1 MTKILDNLARMGAA
15 KTKLRLKRF
24 TPLAQGGSTP
34 GVLETVESFGR
45 NPGNLVMRRFIP
57 DGLPADAALVV
68 VLHGC
73 QQDAPGYDAGTG
85 WSELA
90 ARHGF
95 ALLYPSQQ
103 TANNPMNCFKWYDPS
118 ATARVGGEAESILAM
133 VAHMLRHQTIAPNR
147 VFITGLSAGGAMA
160 AALLAS
166 APDIFAGGAIIA
178 GLPHGAASSV
188 PEALQAMRSPPSL
201 SAADWGAKVRAA
213 HPHRGRRPSVSIWHG
228 TGDSTVAYANAEAN
242 VAQWSHVLEL
252 SPRAYA
258 TERGPGHVRQ
268 VWRDGSGE
276 ARLELWSVDGMA
288 HGTPIAP
295 GSQHDAHRIG
305 AAAPFILDADLASTW
320 HIADGWGLLE
330 TPPRAKAAP
339 IRPAAAGAANV
350 PSPPEPA
357 ESGVMAVINKA
368 LRDAGLL
375 K

>member
-1 MTKILDNLARMGAA
+1 MTNILDDLARMGAA
-15 KTKLRLKRF
+15 RTKLRLKRF
-24 TPLAQGGSTP
+24 AQPGAP
-34 GVLETVESFGR
+34 PAAGVLETVEGFGR
-45 NPGNLVMRRFIP
+45 NPGNLVMRRFVP
-57 DGLPADAALVV
+57 DALPKGAALVV

-95 ALLYPSQQ
+95 ALLYPAQQ

-133 VAHMLRHQTIAPNR
+133 VAFMLREHALDPKRIF
-147 VFITGLSAGGAMA
+147 VTGLSAGGAMA

-166 APDIFAGGAIIA
+166 APDVFAGGAIIA

-201 SAADWGAKVRAA
+201 TAAQWGAKVRAA

-228 TGDSTVAYANAEAN
+228 TGDTTVAYANAEAN
-242 VAQWSHVLEL
+242 VLQWAHVLEL
-252 SPRAYA
+252 DPRAH
-258 TERGPGHVRQ
+258 TSERGPGHLRQ
-268 VWRDGSGE
+268 IWHDAAGE
-276 ARLELWSVDGMA
+276 GRLELWSVDGMA

-295 GSQHDAHRIG
+295 GSEHDAHRIG

-320 HIADGWGLLE
+320 HIADGWGLLD
-330 TPPRAKAAP
+330 TPARGAKP
-339 IRPAAAGAANV
+339 KPRPAAPPPVEAG
-350 PSPPEPA
+350 
-357 ESGVMAVINKA
+357 GVMDVINKA